1 MLIDTESDG
10 SVLTSGGEKALRVTN
25 TIPNEKP
32 KITLAK
38 TDDNNVPLTGAVFN
52 FSLYQSWSNNITID
66 SPDGLYISDELE
78 DGTYTI
84 SEVSSPDGYVE
95 MSGAIIFS
103 VVNKTV
109 SILGNLPDG
118 VTFDEKSYTF
128 SVKNEP
134 INEGELKVLK
144 RWLDVYGNESSPG
157 DIENQKFTLIQMARD
172 QQSQRVVKVDI
183 YYQGDG
189 NGNNRPYDY
198 DTRFTLVKSQIATGR
213 GTATVKWQWNQ
224 YTHIGLE
231 NITVIGP
238 GTVSSTGNTDEFMLT
253 IPYTGKG
260 NETVTVRIENNNY
273 NPFGYRQG

>member
-1 MLIDTESDG
+1 
-10 SVLTSGGEKALRVTN
+10 
-25 TIPNEKP
+25 
-32 KITLAK
+32 
-38 TDDNNVPLTGAVFN
+38 
-52 FSLYQSWSNNITID
+52 
-66 SPDGLYISDELE
+66 
-78 DGTYTI
+78 
-84 SEVSSPDGYVE
+84 

-128 SVKNEP
+128 QCQNEP

-172 QQSQRVVKVDI
+172 QQSQRVVKVNI

-189 NGNNRPYDY
+189 NGTNRPYDY

-213 GTATVKWQWNQ
+213 GTATIKWQWNQ

-253 IPYTGKG
+253 IPYSGKG

-273 NPFGYRQG
+273 DPLATVRATSAISSGRRQTNWERVIPPQAAPRRLPFMIPCGLRNWFLPATENWNRAV